1 MTLWILNYE
10 DSNNTISDN
19 ASQEVEFIKEP
30 VKITKEFIKASRQI
44 YKLISTN
51 PKYSTVQMADSMG
64 LSTRQ
69 VLKYLKRHQELG
81 KITRI
86 VVALY

>member
-1 MTLWILNYE
+1 MIIDE

-30 VKITKEFIKASRQI
+30 AEFTKEFIKASRQI

-64 LSTRQ
+64 LSTCQ